1 MSAISEKIRT
11 ALYAK
16 LAVSTVLSSGT
27 GYATAIYYHH
37 APNDATLPYVVYDR
51 VAPGTVKRPVLGGLI
66 LEDDIW
72 QIKAITDFATTPTG
86 IEPVRLG
93 QAILSACET
102 AINETLTVSGNTVE
116 YIKRVSDIPG
126 FKELVND
133 RWIYHEGFNL
143 RTQTS

>member
-1 MSAISEKIRT
+1 MSAISEKIRVG
-11 ALYAK
+11 LYSK
-16 LAVSTVLSSGT
+16 LNVSGVTGSGKAT
-27 GYATAIYYHH
+27 GGVHYHH
-37 APNDATLPYVVYDR
+37 APNDASTPYVVFDR

-66 LEDDIW
+66 LEDDLW
-72 QIKAITDFATTPTG
+72 QIKAIVSEGDSTSK
-86 IEPVRLG
+86 EPVELA
-93 QAILSACET
+93 QDILEACET

-116 YIKRVSDIPG
+116 YIKRDSDIPG